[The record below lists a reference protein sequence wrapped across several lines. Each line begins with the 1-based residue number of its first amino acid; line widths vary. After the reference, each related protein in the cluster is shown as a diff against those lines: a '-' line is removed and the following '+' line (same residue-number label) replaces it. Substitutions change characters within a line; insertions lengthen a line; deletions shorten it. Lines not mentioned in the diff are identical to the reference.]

1 MRLGRISQWGL
12 AARLAAPI
20 TVLVLATVLVGG
32 YGLHSVRR
40 AQEANAN
47 SLQLQRDLK
56 DTLNS
61 ARLAGSSFRAQT
73 LEFRHLLLRGHD
85 KSDYDRYLRSF
96 QQLGDDFNR
105 QLSEVT
111 PAMARAGLPPD
122 GLEDARRLHKNIV
135 GLYLEALKL
144 YDPEKMD
151 TLRAVDAAVRG
162 KDRQLQDKIDNIVN
176 ALQLY
181 ADTEAERL
189 VDESVAQSRRAFTVL
204 ASAVGVLVSL
214 AVVVAWLMVRG
225 LRKELGGEPAYAK
238 EVASRIAEGDLATP
252 VETAARDT
260 GSLLLAMRRMQEDLR
275 SVVADVLAGAQT
287 VSGSST
293 NIARANEELSSRT
306 EQQASTLEETASAME
321 ELASTV
327 SQNADNARLAA
338 QLAASASDVAGRG
351 GSVVDQVVR
360 TMEDISASSRK
371 ISDIIG
377 VIDGIAFQTNILALN
392 AAVEAARAG
401 EQGRG
406 FAVVATEVRNLAQ
419 RSAAAAKEIKT
430 LIGDSVGKVQAGSQQ
445 VTSAGRTMQEIV
457 TSFGKVRELIADIAA
472 ASDEQRSGLEQVSTA
487 VSQMDRV
494 VQQNASMVEEAA
506 MATSALKDQA
516 AALVQAMSRFHL
528 DDSTGPM
535 EPVAPVRV
543 REEEEEPLAQL
554 SLPAPLMPLAQS

>member
-1 MRLGRISQWGL
+1 MGRISQWGL

-20 TVLVLATVLVGG
+20 SVLVLATVLVGG
-32 YGLHSVRR
+32 YGLYSVRQ
-40 AQEANAN
+40 AQAANAN
-47 SLQLQRDLK
+47 SLQIQRDLK

-61 ARLAGSSFRAQT
+61 ARAAGRSFQAQI
-73 LEFRHLLLRGHD
+73 LEYHHLLLRGRE
-85 KSDYDRYLRSF
+85 KFEYDRFLRSF
-96 QQLGDDFNR
+96 QQLGEDFDR
-105 QLSEVT
+105 QLGEVQ
-111 PAMARAGLPPD
+111 PAMERAGLPPD
-122 GLEDARRLHKNIV
+122 GLEDVRRLHKNIT
-135 GLYLEALKL
+135 GLYMEALKV
-144 YDPEKMD
+144 YEPEKIE
-151 TLRAVDAAVRG
+151 TVLAVDERIRG
-162 KDRQLQDKIDNIVN
+162 KDRQLEDKINNIVN
-176 ALQLY
+176 ALQLF
-181 ADTEAERL
+181 ADTEAERM
-189 VDESVAQSRRAFTVL
+189 VDESIAQSRKAFIVL
-204 ASAVGVLVSL
+204 AGAVGALVAL
-214 AVVVAWLMVRG
+214 AVVLGWFMVRG

-238 EVASRIAEGDLATP
+238 EVASRIAAGDLATP
-252 VETAARDT
+252 VELAGRDT
-260 GSLLLAMRRMQEDLR
+260 GSLLLAMSRMQEDLR
-275 SVVADVLAGAQT
+275 SVVAEVLEGART

-327 SQNADNARLAA
+327 SQNADNARNAA
-338 QLAASASDVAGRG
+338 QLAAGASDIAGRG
-351 GSVVDQVVR
+351 GAVVEQVVR

-419 RSAAAAKEIKT
+419 RSAAAAKEIKQ

-445 VTSAGRTMQEIV
+445 VTSAGRTMEEIV

-472 ASDEQRSGLEQVSTA
+472 ASDEQRTGLEQVSSA

-506 MATSALKDQA
+506 MATAALKDQA
-516 AALVQAMSRFHL
+516 AALVQAMARFHL
-528 DDSTGPM
+528 DEQGAPAEDDG
-535 EPVAPVRV
+535 EPQEPD
-543 REEEEEPLAQL
+543 PLAQL
-554 SLPAPLMPLAQS
+554 SLPAPLMAIPQPQA